1 MVDRITVEDIT
12 TEVATNQV
20 RQIAM
25 VDIILRVS
33 HITEEDINLVVSH
46 ITISQVDHITV
57 EDINLVVSHITISQ
71 VVHIT
76 VEDIIL
82 MVNHTTIN
90 QVGHITV
97 EDIILMVNHT
107 VIEDTDLVIAIVI
120 IEEGFNLKVA
130 SIIKELKVQIII
142 VRQRQLVHLKP
153 SQQILYRLLNGS
165 LLVHGDDQHS
175 FLGKQEVH

>member
-1 MVDRITVEDIT
+1 MVDHIIGEDIILMVDRITVEDIT

-20 RQIAM
+20 RHIAM

-33 HITEEDINLVVSH
+33 HITEDINLVVSH
-46 ITISQVDHITV
+46 ITISQVIHITV
-57 EDINLVVSHITISQ
+57 EDIILVVNHTTISQ

-76 VEDIIL
+76 
-82 MVNHTTIN
+82 M
-90 QVGHITV
+90 

-120 IEEGFNLKVA
+120 IEEGINLKVA

-142 VRQRQLVHLKP
+142 VRQRQLVHPRP